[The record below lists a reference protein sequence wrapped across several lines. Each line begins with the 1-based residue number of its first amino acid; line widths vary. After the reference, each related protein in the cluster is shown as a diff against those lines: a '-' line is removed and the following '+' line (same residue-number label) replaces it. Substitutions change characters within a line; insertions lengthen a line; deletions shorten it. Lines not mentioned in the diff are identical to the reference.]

1 MTNILIVEDESIV
14 GLDIQKRLVRMGYD
28 VSAVVASGEAA
39 LASARK
45 SPPGLVLMDIHIQG
59 GMDGVETAT
68 LIRRRMDIPIVF
80 LTAYSDENTLERAKA
95 TEPYA
100 YVLKPFKDREL
111 KTTIEIALYRHSI
124 ERELQQA
131 RDHLELRVEERTAEL
146 ARVNAEL
153 KGEIEQRQ
161 RVDKANT
168 LLEEQLRQSQKM
180 EALGQLAGAL
190 PTILTICSP
199 S

>member
-39 LASARK
+39 LDSARK

-146 ARVNAEL
+146 ARVNTEL

-168 LLEEQLRQSQKM
+168 LLEEQLSQ
-180 EALGQLAGAL
+180 
-190 PTILTICSP
+190 
-199 S
+199 

>member
-39 LASARK
+39 LDSARK

-100 YVLKPFKDREL
+100 YVLKPFKDR
-111 KTTIEIALYRHSI
+111 
-124 ERELQQA
+124 
-131 RDHLELRVEERTAEL
+131 
-146 ARVNAEL
+146 
-153 KGEIEQRQ
+153 
-161 RVDKANT
+161 
-168 LLEEQLRQSQKM
+168 
-180 EALGQLAGAL
+180 
-190 PTILTICSP
+190 
-199 S
+199 